1 MCQHLTIEEMIR
13 LHRELPRGGVRPTE
27 QDLMQKLA
35 TVVVDNHLIDLAKV
49 LYNGQYKRQ
58 LENISTAEAVD
69 RLMSSVVMDLDY
81 DPQPGRFI
89 TYAKK
94 NLFLYASQL
103 VRDEKRDREAV
114 LTHAAANSA
123 AASSGTPHAAQA
135 RGLQRALLKHGNTTI
150 PQALIAATRPRATK
164 RQRKK
169 TARDNVIF
177 AAALIAGMLPKLQAY
192 NGLNIVPL
200 GKVGLRKLVDQT
212 DMPAGTTNKL
222 WHSISHWKL
231 RRTQKNRPWR
241 SGFQTLL
248 AECCGLSISTVG
260 RSLASS
266 SLRLADPYKAA
277 VARVVEA
284 VRRERMG
291 SSDPT

>member
-13 LHRELPRGGVRPTE
+13 LHREPPHGAVRPTE
-27 QDLMQKLA
+27 QDLMLRLH
-35 TVVVDNHLIDLAKV
+35 TVVVEDNLIARATV
-49 LYNGQYKRQ
+49 LYGGQYRRQ
-58 LENISTAEAVD
+58 LSNLSTAEAVD
-69 RLMSSVVMDLDY
+69 RLMSSVVMDPDY

-89 TYAKK
+89 KYATK

-114 LTHAAANSA
+114 LTHAAAGA
-123 AASSGTPHAAQA
+123 TAASSGLPQAAKA
-135 RGLQRALLKHGNTTI
+135 LGLQRALLKHGNATI
-150 PQALIAATRPRATK
+150 PKALIAATRPRANK

-212 DMPAGTTNKL
+212 DMPAGMTNKL
-222 WHSISHWKL
+222 WYSISHWKL

-266 SLRLADPYKAA
+266 SLRLADPYKGA